1 MALLLS
7 LSERSFAPQTRN
19 FSLSVDPQITE
30 FRVTLQHP
38 DWPEGECVRCNVD
51 WDGDAPSG
59 TVSLGG
65 GVVRDKA
72 GNPTGGT
79 MTTVWSCRKPAGVS
93 GGTCNLRI
101 MQTLTSA
108 VLIEGF

>member
-1 MALLLS
+1 MSILLS
-7 LSERSFAPQTRN
+7 LSERGFTAGPRN
-19 FSLSVDPQITE
+19 FALSVDPGITE
-30 FRVTLQHP
+30 FHVTLVHP

-51 WDGDAPSG
+51 WDGDVPSG

-65 GVVRDKA
+65 GTVRDKA

-79 MTTVWSCRKPAGVS
+79 MTTKWVCRKPAGIT
-93 GGTCNLRI
+93 GGTCNLRV